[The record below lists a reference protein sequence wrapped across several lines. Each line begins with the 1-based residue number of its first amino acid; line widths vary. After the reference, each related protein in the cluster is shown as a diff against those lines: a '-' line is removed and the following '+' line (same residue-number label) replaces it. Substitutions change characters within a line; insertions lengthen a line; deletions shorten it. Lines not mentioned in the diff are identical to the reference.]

1 MNVLFVG
8 GTGLISSA
16 CTDAAVEAGHDVWIL
31 NRGTTGNVAIRPEVR
46 SMHADVRDEEAVR
59 AAVRGL
65 ALDVVVDFLAFTVE
79 DVERD
84 LRVFPELEQFVF
96 VSSASAY
103 EKPPSNWLI
112 TESTPLANPFWQY
125 SRDKIACEQRLA
137 VARSETG
144 CPVTVVRPSLTYGPS
159 QIPVCVGSWAHP
171 YTIVERM
178 RAGKPVIVPG
188 DGTAIWT
195 VTHNRDFARAFVPLI
210 GNAAAIGESLHITS
224 DEALTWNRIYSDVAD
239 AAGVEVR
246 FVHVPTDALIAAD
259 PDLEGTLWG
268 DKVHS
273 TVFDNSKLK
282 RLVPGFA
289 AEIPFRDGIRETV
302 AWFDADERRRT
313 VDAAAGEQ
321 WDRIVAVYEEALRRV
336 AW

>member
-1 MNVLFVG
+1 M
-8 GTGLISSA
+8 
-16 CTDAAVEAGHDVWIL
+16 
-31 NRGTTGNVAIRPEVR
+31 
-46 SMHADVRDEEAVR
+46 
-59 AAVRGL
+59 
-65 ALDVVVDFLAFTVE
+65 
-79 DVERD
+79 
-84 LRVFPELEQFVF
+84 
-96 VSSASAY
+96 
-103 EKPPSNWLI
+103 
-112 TESTPLANPFWQY
+112 
-125 SRDKIACEQRLA
+125 
-137 VARSETG
+137 
-144 CPVTVVRPSLTYGPS
+144 
-159 QIPVCVGSWAHP
+159 
-171 YTIVERM
+171 
-178 RAGKPVIVPG
+178 
-188 DGTAIWT
+188 
-195 VTHNRDFARAFVPLI
+195 
-210 GNAAAIGESLHITS
+210 
-224 DEALTWNRIYSDVAD
+224 AD

-336 AW
+336 AR